1 MLDPASSSKRTRLP
15 SSSSWSAN
23 WRRCVAAAL
32 SNGRRRGLERAGS
45 PGSAADDSV
54 LQINAF
60 YYQRESALKVRL
72 RTLIDKRKL
81 LTASLSDASG
91 KVKALSRDSSSYG
104 ALYEGFRNFERDL
117 GRLQVRRDGSKET
130 SPSGAAHLTLR
141 RRPTSSSTRQPSAR
155 SAKSG
160 TRLAVGKRIALVTS
174 DVSECAAHREARG
187 ADSPS
192 SPSSAQ
198 QGEHDGQL
206 YLARQ
211 VEVQPVFNREFI
223 AELSDGR
230 TSALRLT
237 STIADPAPSAVA
249 SANLLSLENL
259 VGNEGKRRGPEALA
273 DGTGIETNGA
283 PSGTIWTMDIERAD
297 SAEALEDLEHALVV
311 AVKSNDRTA
320 TKEILKILLPESQT
334 EIRAPVSRILW
345 RAVLEEDEPKKAEVN
360 GDATAVNGEAAA
372 PAESAIPTSLL
383 DFAFVDDINGRT
395 SLHEVRLRR
404 RILMSDPS

>member
-1 MLDPASSSKRTRLP
+1 MSCP
-15 SSSSWSAN
+15 S
-23 WRRCVAAAL
+23 
-32 SNGRRRGLERAGS
+32 
-45 PGSAADDSV
+45 
-54 LQINAF
+54 
-60 YYQRESALKVRL
+60 
-72 RTLIDKRKL
+72 
-81 LTASLSDASG
+81 
-91 KVKALSRDSSSYG
+91 
-104 ALYEGFRNFERDL
+104 
-117 GRLQVRRDGSKET
+117 
-130 SPSGAAHLTLR
+130 
-141 RRPTSSSTRQPSAR
+141 R
-155 SAKSG
+155 SAW
-160 TRLAVGKRIALVTS
+160 
-174 DVSECAAHREARG
+174 

-192 SPSSAQ
+192 SPSPAQ

-223 AELSDGR
+223 AELSDG
-230 TSALRLT
+230 TLPALRFKPT
-237 STIADPAPSAVA
+237 FADPAAPAVA

-345 RAVLEEDEPKKAEVN
+345 RAVLEEEEPKKAEVN
-360 GDATAVNGEAAA
+360 GDATAVKGEATA
-372 PAESAIPTSLL
+372 PTESAIPTSLL
-383 DFAFVDDINGRT
+383 DFTFVDDINGRT
-395 SLHEVRLRR
+395 SLHEVRFRC
-404 RILMSDPS
+404 RILMSERELIVLLSPTGCQRWTSLSRRSMPREGCRRLPGRRLRSSPSPLRRHQRPPGRLPPPRLCLGRCHHS